1 MYSSCVVVLQADCTG
16 TSTAIPFRGTH
27 DINCLSDDNAMAL
40 AKGIVTIIRE
50 LCMRPRDSII
60 YIIFTVG
67 GTAS

>member
-1 MYSSCVVVLQADCTG
+1 MYSSCVVVLQADCAS

-27 DINCLSDDNAMAL
+27 DINCISDDNAMAL
-40 AKGIVTIIRE
+40 AIGR
-50 LCMRPRDSII
+50 LCLYGNYADKRQH